1 MGSPLTL
8 VVANLFMGKYEKEWL
23 SNNYDGVPLS

>member
-8 VVANLFMGKYEKEWL
+8 VLANLFIGKYEKWL